1 MIRYIILIIE
11 INAKWKDRVKYFS
24 QIKKQRTQG
33 QVLCLQKLK
42 KTINARAKS
51 RQKDGKY
58 NAFHKLR
65 QQIKKQYKAYVF
77 TKRNQGKKEGKYHE
91 RFELWFF

>member
-33 QVLCLQKLK
+33 QVLCLQKMK
-42 KTINARAKS
+42 KNKIQKKLWITKKS
-51 RQKDGKY
+51 EKPKS
-58 NAFHKLR
+58 A
-65 QQIKKQYKAYVF
+65 
-77 TKRNQGKKEGKYHE
+77 E
-91 RFELWFF
+91 